1 MRCTA
6 VALPKRVRER
16 YLGRLPFFAVPIN
29 LLDGERSVFVT
40 GATAWHADFGNNAMN
55 EPPSSSTEPAARLS
69 QIPTIRDLP
78 SSEIIQRYG
87 KAIRR
92 YLFALLKKPEDVDDV
107 AQNIHVKI
115 LKGDLA
121 KWDASRSRFRDF
133 LKTVVRNAAL
143 DCHRQSQR
151 LGQSADDL
159 ADVPDP
165 HGAAATSENQV
176 WIDLW
181 REALIASVLAG
192 MKAYQDQ
199 NPGNHF
205 FTVVRL
211 LEADPEIRS
220 EQLAAALVKQTGHAC
235 TAENARQQKARARG
249 KFAELLVKEV
259 MLTVPCQAQE
269 SVEEELRT
277 LGLFGYVDAYFGE
290 AFTVASKGL
299 KNGLR

>member
-1 MRCTA
+1 
-6 VALPKRVRER
+6 
-16 YLGRLPFFAVPIN
+16 
-29 LLDGERSVFVT
+29 
-40 GATAWHADFGNNAMN
+40 MN
-55 EPPSSSTEPAARLS
+55 EPPPSSTEPAARLS

-92 YLFALLKKPEDVDDV
+92 YLFALLKKTEDVDDV

-121 KWDASRSRFRDF
+121 KWDAARSRFRDF

-151 LGQSADDL
+151 RGQSADDV

-165 HGAAATSENQV
+165 HSAAATSENQI

-220 EQLAAALVKQTGHAC
+220 EQLAAALAERTGRSW

-249 KFAELLVKEV
+249 KFAELLVKEA

-277 LGLFGYVDAYFGE
+277 LGLFGYVDAYFAE
-290 AFTVASKGL
+290 AFTAAL
-299 KNGLR
+299 KELKRSAVSSQPKLTADG

>member
-1 MRCTA
+1 MGGD
-6 VALPKRVRER
+6 VLPSLTLRV
-16 YLGRLPFFAVPIN
+16 
-29 LLDGERSVFVT
+29 
-40 GATAWHADFGNNAMN
+40 GNIAMN
-55 EPPSSSTEPAARLS
+55 EPSSSTEPAARLS

-107 AQNIHVKI
+107 AQTIHVKI

-143 DCHRQSQR
+143 DCHRQAQKR
-151 LGQSADDL
+151 GKNADDL
-159 ADVPDP
+159 ANVADP
-165 HGAAATSENQV
+165 HSTTAENQV

-181 REALIASVLAG
+181 REALIASVLAA
-192 MKAYQDQ
+192 MKAYQDK

-205 FTVVRL
+205 FTVVRM

-220 EQLAAALVKQTGHAC
+220 EQLAAALAEQTGSAC

-259 MLTVPCQAQE
+259 MLTVPCQARE
-269 SVEEELRT
+269 SVEEELHT
-277 LGLFGYVDAYFGE
+277 LGLFGYVDDYLGDAFE
-290 AFTVASKGL
+290 AAAKELKKGP
-299 KNGLR
+299 R

>member
-1 MRCTA
+1 
-6 VALPKRVRER
+6 
-16 YLGRLPFFAVPIN
+16 
-29 LLDGERSVFVT
+29 
-40 GATAWHADFGNNAMN
+40 MN
-55 EPPSSSTEPAARLS
+55 EPSPSSTAPAARLS

-143 DCHRQSQR
+143 DCHRQSQKR
-151 LGQSADDL
+151 GKKAADL
-159 ADVPDP
+159 SHVADP
-165 HGAAATSENQV
+165 HSAAAAPENQV

-181 REALIASVLAG
+181 REAVIASVLAG
-192 MKAYQDQ
+192 IKAYQDQ
-199 NPGNHF
+199 NPGNHY

-220 EQLAAALVKQTGHAC
+220 EQLAAALAEQTGRAC

-277 LGLFGYVDAYFGE
+277 LGLFDYVDAYFAD
-290 AFTVASKGL
+290 AFKAAL
-299 KNGLR
+299 KELKKED